1 MPPGWLA
8 PILWS
13 CAIQEFSMNRVAFA
27 ARGRT
32 TSPPHAATSLME
44 SPGRPAA
51 APAMRRLE
59 DRQFLEMD
67 RSYARSGGTAT
78 GDEVARR
85 LRRWSEQPLS
95 TIARWIVDRRIVC
108 FEWEG
113 QTLVPLFQFDLD
125 DMTIRAG
132 VTAVVNELKDVFDM
146 WELAVWFAQPNTWL
160 DEACPVDEI
169 LTRPHDVLQAAR
181 SDRFVALG

>member
-1 MPPGWLA
+1 M
-8 PILWS
+8 
-13 CAIQEFSMNRVAFA
+13 C
-27 ARGRT
+27 
-32 TSPPHAATSLME
+32 
-44 SPGRPAA
+44 
-51 APAMRRLE
+51 RLE

-67 RSYARSGGTAT
+67 RSYARSGGTAS

-95 TIARWIVDRRIVC
+95 TIARWIADRRIVC
-108 FEWEG
+108 FEWES

-132 VTAVVNELKDVFDM
+132 VTSVVNELKDVSDM
-146 WELAVWFAQPNTWL
+146 QELAVWFARPNTWL
-160 DEACPVDEI
+160 NEACPVDEI
-169 LTRPHDVLQAAR
+169 LSRPHEALRAAR